1 MLRPNYR
8 SLDMDQ
14 SFNIEKN
21 YVAHLQLLLNEE
33 AEIRGEIKQAA
44 EAVLVAE
51 EAATIARERLQVHN
65 EAAPAKLESIRLR
78 RKEVLGQ
85 YYNGQ
90 ELEAPNIISEISKV
104 ISSTSH

>member
-1 MLRPNYR
+1 
-8 SLDMDQ
+8 MDQ
-14 SFNIEKN
+14 SSNTEKT

-33 AEIRGEIKQAA
+33 AEVRGETEHAA

-65 EAAPAKLESIRLR
+65 EAAPAKLESVRLR
-78 RKEVLGQ
+78 RKEVLDQ

-90 ELEAPNIISEISKV
+90 ELEAPSVISEISKY
-104 ISSTSH
+104 ILSTSHQYP